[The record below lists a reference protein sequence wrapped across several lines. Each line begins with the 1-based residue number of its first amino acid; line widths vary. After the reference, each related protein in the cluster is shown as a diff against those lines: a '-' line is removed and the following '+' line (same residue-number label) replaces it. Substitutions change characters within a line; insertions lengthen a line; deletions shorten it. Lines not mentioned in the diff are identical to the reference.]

1 MKKLIILIMFTSIII
16 TVSAQIVVPKEYQDF
31 IIKSDSLYKI
41 KNYLNS
47 AETYSLAFQS
57 FGWKGFVEDRYKAAR
72 SWALAN
78 MPDSAFSQL
87 DRITVKAKYSE
98 YDLVV
103 NDTALIS
110 LHNDKRWQGLIEKIK
125 KNKIELKTLRNNKI
139 NKIIDSLVF
148 EDQKWRKY
156 LTSLQNGEVNNDTL
170 TLDDVQAIIS
180 KTDSLN
186 LIELMKIIETYGF
199 PDHDMVGTEGTS
211 NFWLLV
217 QHQDQAPDFQEDILI
232 KMKAAAD
239 KGKASLT
246 DYAYLLDRVKVNTG
260 QLQIYGTQMQLNS
273 LKTSYEPKPLIEPE
287 KVNERRQSVGLNS
300 IESYI
305 KRMNNRYFG
314 SLNKN

>member
-1 MKKLIILIMFTSIII
+1 MFTSIII